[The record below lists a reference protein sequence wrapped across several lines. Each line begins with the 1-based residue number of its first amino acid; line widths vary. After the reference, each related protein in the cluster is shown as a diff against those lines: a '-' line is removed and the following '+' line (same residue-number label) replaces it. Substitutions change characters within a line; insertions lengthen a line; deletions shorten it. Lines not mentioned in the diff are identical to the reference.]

1 MKKSVSNKYF
11 VLTLVFLVLIGLQLN
26 CSFLSALNP
35 PNDADSPPQDSQPV
49 QENNPAPSSSNDPN
63 NTENADA
70 PEYLDCPA
78 PGETLY
84 LGFDHTLTMNYEE
97 ASLTHILHAGMLNLN
112 VQSGSDQEEA
122 AISSIAPIS
131 IPYEMQGVMGDC
143 SLDMQGTM
151 MASAS
156 GYCEDGTV
164 YLIITEDWQPASG
177 QMICPDGAMP
187 FQVPAAGPMIHE
199 GADGNGEVF
208 YLVTG
213 SEGYTS
219 MRPFQEGDGYHTW
232 TLYTT
237 QVDLVPLVPEE

>member
-1 MKKSVSNKYF
+1 MLRMQTRRNIWIAPCQEKRSI
-11 VLTLVFLVLIGLQLN
+11 LVLIT
-26 CSFLSALNP
+26 P
-35 PNDADSPPQDSQPV
+35 
-49 QENNPAPSSSNDPN
+49 
-63 NTENADA
+63 
-70 PEYLDCPA
+70 
-78 PGETLY
+78 
-84 LGFDHTLTMNYEE
+84 LTMNYEGT
-97 ASLTHILHAGMLNLN
+97 SLTHILHAGMLNLN

-131 IPYEMQGVMGDC
+131 IPYEMQGVMKDC
-143 SLDMQGTM
+143 SLEMQGTM

-208 YLVTG
+208 YLVEG

-232 TLYTT
+232 DTIHHPGRPRTPCPGKLNRIKLFT
-237 QVDLVPLVPEE
+237 V